1 MRFYSTMKTRAGY
14 LLFLICVL
22 LVSLNV
28 PAFGGW
34 DYDQSLSSDV
44 QFWKHVFTEYS
55 SNQFIIHDSENLNLI
70 YKVVT
75 FDSTVSERN
84 REKQLEKMEE
94 DLEKKLIELSDNYN
108 EASNQDHLLELFKKV
123 YGSSLNNSIIRQA
136 AKQIRAQQGMRE
148 NFRKGLER
156 ALAYLPFIREVFREQ
171 GLPEE
176 LAYLPHIESSY
187 NPLARSKVGA
197 AGMWQFMRST
207 ARLYMKVNRI
217 IDQRYDPVIST
228 RAAARLLKYNYSQTG
243 DWGLAITAYNFG
255 LAGIK
260 RAINQYGQDYLKVRD
275 SFNHRKF
282 KFASRNFFPE
292 FLAVIEIMEDYLV
305 HFPDVKPLELPAHM
319 KYQLKSKISLPQL
332 AQRLE
337 IDLPDIVDLNP
348 VYTKRAIRGWSHL
361 PAGYW
366 INLPIRSDITKLD
379 NYFHRKQIEL
389 AHEST
394 NQNNLN
400 DSVLDDLVRLEQKNA
415 KMTSSDIKSPS
426 KNMKWSKPS
435 VIGEN
440 SSHINGWGAIVANSG
455 LPENITSVEEIKKQL
470 FEALNITDDY
480 LIVFPNETLG
490 HFADWLK
497 IPLSYLRQINDLN
510 RRSQI
515 YQGQKIRLDFRRVS
529 KDNFLAKRYKYHLEV
544 LNGFLQQKEFV
555 NCVEYK
561 VAAGESV
568 WEIANNRY
576 KLPLELI
583 RYFNIDSDFNK
594 LFPGDVLRIPV
605 LMSTNLLEESL

>member
-1 MRFYSTMKTRAGY
+1 MKFYSTMKTRAGY
-14 LLFLICVL
+14 LLFLICL
-22 LVSLNV
+22 LLLSLSA
-28 PAFGGW
+28 PAIGGW
-34 DYDQSLSSDV
+34 DYDRSLSSDV

-55 SNQFIIHDSENLNLI
+55 NDQYIIHDSENLNLI

-94 DLEKKLIELSDNYN
+94 DLEKELIELSDNYPG
-108 EASNQDHLLELFKKV
+108 ESNPDHLLNLFKKA
-123 YGSSLNNSIIRQA
+123 YGDSLNKTIIRRA

-207 ARLYMKVNRI
+207 ARLYMKVNRV

-228 RAAARLLKYNYSQTG
+228 RAAARLLKYNYSQTD
-243 DWGLAITAYNFG
+243 DWGLAVTAYNFG

-292 FLAVIEIMEDYLV
+292 FLAVIEIMEDYLS

-319 KYQLKSKISLPQL
+319 KYQLKNKISLPQL

-337 IDLPDIVDLNP
+337 IDLSEIVELNP

-366 INLPIRSDITKLD
+366 INLPIRSDITRLE
-379 NYFHRKQIEL
+379 NYFHQKQIEL
-389 AHEST
+389 AKE
-394 NQNNLN
+394 NPDQNYLT
-400 DSVLDDLVRLEQKNA
+400 DSVQDNLVQLDLRNTE
-415 KMTSSDIKSPS
+415 TTGSDIKGPVN
-426 KNMKWSKPS
+426 NMKWSKPG

-440 SSHINGWGAIVANSG
+440 SSHINGWGAIAANSG
-455 LPENITSVEEIKKQL
+455 LPENITSVEDIKKQL
-470 FEALNITDDY
+470 LDALTITDDY

-490 HFADWLK
+490 HFAEWLK
-497 IPLSYLRQINDLN
+497 IPLSYLRQINHLN

-515 YQGQKIRLDFRRVS
+515 YQGQKIKLDFRRVS
-529 KDNFLAKRYKYHLEV
+529 KGDFLVKRYKYHLEV

-583 RYFNIDSDFNK
+583 QYFNIDSDINK